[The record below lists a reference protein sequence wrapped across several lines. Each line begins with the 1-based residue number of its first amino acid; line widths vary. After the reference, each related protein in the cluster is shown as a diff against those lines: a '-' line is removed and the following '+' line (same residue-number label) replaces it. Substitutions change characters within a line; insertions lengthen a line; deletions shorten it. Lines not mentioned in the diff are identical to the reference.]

1 MAEGEVGH
9 VPGTV
14 LTTVLGMHDGHE
26 DPVVTVTGGK
36 VAVDGMHCELEGHED
51 PVVTVTGG
59 SVDGMH
65 SEVEGQEPGLVIV
78 IGGSVVGVQV
88 ETGDTGQTLV
98 PLRVEMLVM
107 VVASQLE
114 PIVIVPHEVLGEQM
128 GDVPTELQLEPGR
141 VRVVVTGGEAGPET
155 VLGTH
160 EDWLGQLEPVVIVMG
175 GRVLGVQLPVL
186 IGPTGEVDEQLS
198 VTVVPSQ
205 VEHAVPMVL
214 VRVMVDA
221 AQVPLLSLLQE
232 LPVLMG
238 PTGEVELLPLP

>member
-59 SVDGMH
+59 SVDRMH
-65 SEVEGQEPGLVIV
+65 SELEWQEPGLVTV

-88 ETGDTGQTLV
+88 ETGETGQTLV
-98 PLRVEMLVM
+98 PLKVETLVM

-114 PIVIVPHEVLGEQM
+114 PTVIVPQEVLGAQV
-128 GDVPTELQLEPGR
+128 GDAPTGEQLEPGR
-141 VRVVVTGGEAGPET
+141 VTVVVIGGEAGPET
-155 VLGTH
+155 VLGTQ
-160 EDWLGQLEPVVIVMG
+160 EDWLGQLEPVVIVIG
-175 GRVLGVQLPVL
+175 GKVLGVQLLPVL
-186 IGPTGEVDEQLS
+186 TGPTGEVEQLS
-198 VTVVPSQ
+198 VTVVPSH
-205 VEHAVPMVL
+205 VEHAVPIVL
-214 VRVMVDA
+214 VSVIVDA
-221 AQVPLLSLLQE
+221 AHVPLLQE
-232 LPVLMG
+232 LLVLMG

>member
-36 VAVDGMHCELEGHED
+36 VAVDGMHCELEGQED

-88 ETGDTGQTLV
+88 ETGETGQTLV
-98 PLRVEMLVM
+98 PLKVETLVM

-114 PIVIVPHEVLGEQM
+114 PTVIVPHEVLGAQV
-128 GDVPTELQLEPGR
+128 GDAPLR
-141 VRVVVTGGEAGPET
+141 VTVLVIGGEAGPET
-155 VLGTH
+155 VLGTQ
-160 EDWLGQLEPVVIVMG
+160 EDWLGQLEPVVIVIG

-186 IGPTGEVDEQLS
+186 IGPTGEVEQLS

-205 VEHAVPMVL
+205 VEHAVPIVL